1 MFTDQ
6 IQLQLQAG
14 SGGNG
19 VVAWTREKYIPKGGP
34 CGGNGGRGG
43 DIVIRCS
50 THFHALDRYRN
61 IRVVRADNG
70 SNGGASSRIGKS
82 GKNSVIEVPA
92 GTILKD
98 VNTGEILFD
107 FTEPKQELLLCQGG
121 KGGKGNECFKTPTNQ
136 APNKATPGLPGEERL
151 VELELKLIADVGFV
165 GMPNAGKSTLLSSL
179 TMQKV
184 KIGDYPFTTLVPNLG
199 YIEFEDFSRV
209 HIADIPGLI
218 EGAHRNRGLGFAFLK
233 HIERCKVLVYLLD
246 AAREDITAVEAY
258 KILYNEL
265 ASYNEDLVKKPC
277 LVVLNKSDLEESA
290 EGKKAFLKE
299 NLVSEDC
306 LFTISAKERK
316 GLRPFIDAMKEK
328 AQLSGKR
335 YI

>member
-14 SGGNG
+14 RGGNG

-61 IRVVRADNG
+61 IKLIRADNG
-70 SNGGASSRIGKS
+70 LPGGASSRIGKS
-82 GKNSVIEVPA
+82 GKNNVIEVPA

-98 VNTGEILFD
+98 VDTGEILYD
-107 FTEPKQELLLCQGG
+107 FTEPKQEILICQGG
-121 KGGKGNECFKTPTNQ
+121 KGGKGNECFKTSTNQ
-136 APNKATPGLPGEERL
+136 APNKSTPGLPGEERTI
-151 VELELKLIADVGFV
+151 ELELKLIADVGFV

-199 YIEFEDFSRV
+199 YIEFQDFSRV

-246 AAREDITAVEAY
+246 AAREDISAVDAY
-258 KILYNEL
+258 KILHNEL
-265 ASYNEDLVKKPC
+265 ASYNEELVKKPS

-290 EGKKAFLKE
+290 EGRESFLKE
-299 NLVSEDC
+299 NLVSQES
-306 LFTISAKERK
+306 LFMISAKERN
-316 GLRPFIDAMKEK
+316 GLEPFISAMKEK